1 MNFIDSYVISEL
13 KMDSDMPQIVN
24 MKCALLSNCYIIKIL
39 TSELHFNVVSCSFI
53 NKAWHILH

>member
-53 NKAWHILH
+53 NKA